1 MFRTRSKHTEFLA
14 DIFEDEKAGQKKTQH
29 DLVLSQC
36 WSLVNPFHPKP
47 SVMVPQDQT
56 PSSSSLGGGSVLEN
70 DNYHQFVRQSEAVF
84 SLGED
89 SEASSSSSS
98 TPSPRDPS
106 EQASDHPPDVRRS
119 GPGAILDRLKSGVV
133 TTGI

>member
-1 MFRTRSKHTEFLA
+1 MGFRRK
-14 DIFEDEKAGQKKTQH
+14 I
-29 DLVLSQC
+29 DLPVIRRPNLPSM
-36 WSLVNPFHPKP
+36 SLVNPFHPKP
-47 SVMVPQDQT
+47 SVMVPQDQ
-56 PSSSSLGGGSVLEN
+56 PHSSSSSGGGSVLEN

-106 EQASDHPPDVRRS
+106 EPASDHLPDVRRS

-133 TTGI
+133 NTRGFERF